1 MNNDMTLQEVMAT
14 SLMQYNQS
22 KNVAIQHKEAFIEK
36 FCDKK
41 IVFYCNGLLK
51 YGHAQAVASTLEKM
65 KSTQPE
71 HLEAIEASI
80 TDLKAEQHASELTT
94 IGKAQ
99 AEAKSDDEEQDAS
112 IQLKE
117 SCEFIPNEIIANV
130 KHNLTVKSEMQEFR
144 PEHHAISNAILAL
157 NITRF
162 EDLNATNVSPSQP
175 AEQ

>member
-1 MNNDMTLQEVMAT
+1 MNKDMSLNEVIAT

-22 KNVAIQHKEAFIEK
+22 KIVAQQHKEDDIEK
-36 FCDKK
+36 FCDEK
-41 IVFYCNGLLK
+41 IVYFCNGLNK
-51 YGHAQAVASTLEKM
+51 CGHIQSITSTLQQM
-65 KSTQPE
+65 KESQPQFAD
-71 HLEAIEASI
+71 AIEISI
-80 TDLKAEQHASELTT
+80 KDLKAEQHASELTT

-117 SCEFIPNEIIANV
+117 SCEFIPNEIVANV

>member
-1 MNNDMTLQEVMAT
+1 MSNNMTLHEVMAT

-22 KNVAIQHKEAFIEK
+22 KNVAIQHKETFIEK

-41 IVFYCNGLLK
+41 IVFYSNGVVK
-51 YGHAQAVASTLEKM
+51 SGHTQAVASTLEKM

-80 TDLKAEQHASELTT
+80 TDLKAEEHASELTT

-99 AEAKSDDEEQDAS
+99 AEAKSDDEEQNAS

-117 SCEFIPNEIIANV
+117 SCEFIPNEIVANV
-130 KHNLTVKSEMQEFR
+130 KHNLTVKSEMQAFA
-144 PEHHAISNAILAL
+144 PERHAISNAILAL

-162 EDLNATNVSPSQP
+162 EDLNATNISPLEP
-175 AEQ
+175 TEQ